1 MGLGFKSWGEVYSYA
16 AAIMCGLSMLLPINA
31 IFSAPLYIMNYY
43 QYVMHDPDAVAK
55 HKNFW
60 DNALTYYSML
70 IMLVALIVEPL
81 TLSEAFR
88 RIPIRLRML
97 SALSMFWLEI
107 IILMSV
113 PAAGSTEVGAISAIV
128 CASFSSALGKSV
140 FESTAYGLFGVFPS
154 RFNTALMGGV
164 GVAGALASILQL
176 IVKASLPQDYSGIR
190 TQSKIYYGLMAG
202 IHAITF
208 IMVVGLHWVPFAQ
221 RYINALS
228 GGTSSP
234 ASNNPDQAAES
245 ETEAASKANEKSA
258 PKATNGGDDNADS
271 GRLVNTNVIFVLK
284 CVYPMLSACG
294 FNFFI
299 TLFLFPTIVV
309 SVDPDDY
316 WYGTVAVC
324 IFNVCDVCGRF
335 SPSLKCLW
343 PPRWVVLVGSF
354 SRVVFVPLLI
364 LASYHYIPSH
374 AYNYVMMVIFG
385 LSNGYIG
392 ALAITLGPLTRNL
405 ETSGQRFVA
414 GTMFGISILIGGTIG
429 SALSIL
435 VQTVRG

>member
-1 MGLGFKSWGEVYSYA
+1 
-16 AAIMCGLSMLLPINA
+16 
-31 IFSAPLYIMNYY
+31 
-43 QYVMHDPDAVAK
+43 
-55 HKNFW
+55 
-60 DNALTYYSML
+60 
-70 IMLVALIVEPL
+70 
-81 TLSEAFR
+81 
-88 RIPIRLRML
+88 
-97 SALSMFWLEI
+97 
-107 IILMSV
+107 
-113 PAAGSTEVGAISAIV
+113 
-128 CASFSSALGKSV
+128 
-140 FESTAYGLFGVFPS
+140 
-154 RFNTALMGGV
+154 
-164 GVAGALASILQL
+164 
-176 IVKASLPQDYSGIR
+176 
-190 TQSKIYYGLMAG
+190 
-202 IHAITF
+202 
-208 IMVVGLHWVPFAQ
+208 
-221 RYINALS
+221 
-228 GGTSSP
+228 
-234 ASNNPDQAAES
+234 ES

-414 GTMFGISILIGGTIG
+414 GTMFGISILLGGTIG
-429 SALSIL
+429 SALSII

>member
-1 MGLGFKSWGEVYSYA
+1 MRQRR
-16 AAIMCGLSMLLPINA
+16 LPKQTKRA
-31 IFSAPLYIMNYY
+31 
-43 QYVMHDPDAVAK
+43 H
-55 HKNFW
+55 
-60 DNALTYYSML
+60 
-70 IMLVALIVEPL
+70 
-81 TLSEAFR
+81 R
-88 RIPIRLRML
+88 
-97 SALSMFWLEI
+97 
-107 IILMSV
+107 
-113 PAAGSTEVGAISAIV
+113 
-128 CASFSSALGKSV
+128 
-140 FESTAYGLFGVFPS
+140 
-154 RFNTALMGGV
+154 
-164 GVAGALASILQL
+164 
-176 IVKASLPQDYSGIR
+176 
-190 TQSKIYYGLMAG
+190 
-202 IHAITF
+202 
-208 IMVVGLHWVPFAQ
+208 
-221 RYINALS
+221 
-228 GGTSSP
+228 
-234 ASNNPDQAAES
+234 
-245 ETEAASKANEKSA
+245 
-258 PKATNGGDDNADS
+258 KATNGGDDNAGFWATCEYERHLCLEVRVPDAQCL
-271 GRLVNTNVIFVLK
+271 RLQFLH
-284 CVYPMLSACG
+284 Y
-294 FNFFI
+294 
-299 TLFLFPTIVV
+299 TLLFPTIVV